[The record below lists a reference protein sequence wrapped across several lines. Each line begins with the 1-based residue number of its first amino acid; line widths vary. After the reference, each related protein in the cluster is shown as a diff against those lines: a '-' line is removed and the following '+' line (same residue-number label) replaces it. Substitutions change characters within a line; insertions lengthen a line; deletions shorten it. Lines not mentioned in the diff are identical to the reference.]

1 MSPSTSPRERFE
13 WWAMISSIRRVL
25 TMTSFTWV
33 SMSLGA
39 PRVQALPRW
48 IMILALSSALRFP
61 LAPPQSPVG
70 AADIPIPM
78 QRVATSQETCCI
90 TSWIASS
97 AWARP
102 PGELM

>member
-1 MSPSTSPRERFE
+1 
-13 WWAMISSIRRVL
+13 
-25 TMTSFTWV
+25 
-33 SMSLGA
+33 
-39 PRVQALPRW
+39 
-48 IMILALSSALRFP
+48 
-61 LAPPQSPVG
+61 VG

-102 PGELM
+102 PGELI